1 MLKMTPEAKEYIIS
15 KNTSYYIDVPPEVGC
30 CFHVVDTPAL
40 RPGEPR
46 NPEEFNRVCFD
57 EAVIFV
63 PRRFPDHE
71 LIISITKFLGM
82 KKLVLEGWHL
92 A

>member
-1 MLKMTPEAKEYIIS
+1 MLTITQEAKDYIS
-15 KNTSYYIDVPPEVGC
+15 QKNCPFYIDVPPEIGC

-46 NPEEFNRVCFD
+46 EKDKFD
-57 EAVIFV
+57 KVSFDGAVVFV
-63 PRRFPDHE
+63 PKNFPDHE
-71 LIISITKFLGM
+71 LTISITRFLGW